1 MEFSGIREA
10 NTLFRLLKTMNNEN
24 TQSMGN
30 NNINSTG
37 GENQSSVN
45 TANPKAGK

>member
-24 TQSMGN
+24 PQNMG
-30 NNINSTG
+30 ITLNSAG
-37 GENQSSVN
+37 GENQQSSVSMP
-45 TANPKAGK
+45 NPRPGK